1 MFKDCYV
8 FVLFPTEK
16 RKTVGIRMVFIVISL
31 KITEEGVIFFSRL
44 VLPSFAQP
52 GTSYQVV

>member
-8 FVLFPTEK
+8 YVLFSTEK

-52 GTSYQVV
+52 GTSY

>member
-8 FVLFPTEK
+8 YVLLSTEK

-31 KITEEGVIFFSRL
+31 KITEEDVIFFSRL
-44 VLPSFAQP
+44 VLPSLAQP
-52 GTSYQVV
+52 GTSY